1 LLGAVP
7 ARRGLTWRLFLRHT
21 CILVSKVRSLRDF
34 QGDSTLSRDDDL
46 FEGVRAPMVPNTWDP
61 EHGRQ
66 D

>member
-1 LLGAVP
+1 MHQ
-7 ARRGLTWRLFLRHT
+7 T
-21 CILVSKVRSLRDF
+21 RDA
-34 QGDSTLSRDDDL
+34 SMLSRDDDL